1 MAVKTTGTIISQGSS
16 SSIAVVA
23 PIVVV
28 VAFALAAIF
37 VPHLVVEV
45 SRGDFL
51 LVSVFLGGGAAWL
64 SGRSIARTWR
74 GYRQAVLY
82 ALLLGCVVRFFHFA
96 LFLGTLLSWHYFI
109 TDTAFLL
116 AVTTLGFRAER
127 AKQMATRYGWLYHQT
142 GPFGWRQG
150 AAAKASGDTV

>member
-1 MAVKTTGTIISQGSS
+1 MAVKSTGTIISQGSS
-16 SSIAVVA
+16 TSIAVVV
-23 PIVVV
+23 PVVIV

-37 VPHLVVEV
+37 MPSLVVEV

-64 SGRSIARTWR
+64 SGRSIAKTWR

-96 LFLGTLLSWHYFI
+96 LFFGTLLSWHYFI

-127 AKQMATRYGWLYHQT
+127 AKQMATRYGWLYHQA

>member
-1 MAVKTTGTIISQGSS
+1 MAVKSTGTLISQGGAT
-16 SSIAVVA
+16 SIAVVA
-23 PIVVV
+23 PLIVIA
-28 VAFALAAIF
+28 AFLLAAIF
-37 VPHLVVEV
+37 MPSLVVEV

-51 LVSVFLGGGAAWL
+51 LVSVFLGGGAAWMT
-64 SGRSIARTWR
+64 GRSIAKTWR

-82 ALLLGCVVRFFHFA
+82 ALLLGCVVRFFHYA

-127 AKQMATRYGWLYHQT
+127 AKQMSTRYGWLYHQT

-150 AAAKASGDTV
+150 AGAKGSGEPV

>member
-1 MAVKTTGTIISQGSS
+1 MAVKSTGTLISQGGST
-16 SSIAVVA
+16 SIAVVV
-23 PIVVV
+23 PIIVI
-28 VAFALAAIF
+28 VAFALAAILM
-37 VPHLVVEV
+37 PSLVVEV

-51 LVSVFLGGGAAWL
+51 LVSVFLGGGAAWMT
-64 SGRSIARTWR
+64 GRSIAKTWR

-82 ALLLGCVVRFFHFA
+82 ALLLGCVVRFFHYA

-150 AAAKASGDTV
+150 AAAKTSGEPV

>member
-1 MAVKTTGTIISQGSS
+1 MAVKSTGTLISQGGST
-16 SSIAVVA
+16 SIAVVL
-23 PIVVV
+23 PILVI
-28 VAFALAAIF
+28 ALFLLSAIF
-37 VPHLVVEV
+37 MPHLVVEV

-64 SGRSIARTWR
+64 SGRSIAKTWR

-96 LFLGTLLSWHYFI
+96 LFFGTLLSVHYFI
-109 TDTAFLL
+109 TDTAFLI

-127 AKQMATRYGWLYHQT
+127 AKQMATRYSWLYHQS

-150 AAAKASGDTV
+150 AAAKASDDPM

>member
-1 MAVKTTGTIISQGSS
+1 MAVKSTGTVISQGGST
-16 SSIAVVA
+16 SIAVVA
-23 PIVVV
+23 PLIVI
-28 VAFALAAIF
+28 AGFLLSAIF
-37 VPHLVVEV
+37 MPHLVVEV

-64 SGRSIARTWR
+64 TGRSIAKTWR

-96 LFLGTLLSWHYFI
+96 LFFGTLLSWHYFI

-127 AKQMATRYGWLYHQT
+127 AKQMATRYGWLYHQS

-150 AAAKASGDTV
+150 AAEKPSEDTV